1 MLFNTPQFFAF
12 LAIVLIL
19 FYTAPRAWRKYI
31 LLAASYFFYMSF
43 IPKFILLLLSLTAID
58 YTAARWIAWTRS
70 PHARKAALVISLTA
84 NLGLLGFFKYYNF
97 FAANI
102 AQLFHKP
109 SDAFALS
116 IILPLGI
123 SFHTFQSMSYV
134 IDVYRNEQEPITNP
148 IDYALFISFFP
159 QLVAG
164 PIVRAREFFGD
175 LYHWKRP
182 SSDDILRGLL
192 LMLLGLAKKMVM
204 ADQFAQIANT
214 YFQDPSKYPGMVPA
228 WSAVIAFGIQ
238 IYFDF
243 SGYTDMAIGMAKL
256 LGFHFPVNF
265 RRPYLASSITDFW
278 HRWHI
283 SLSRW
288 LRDYLYIPLG
298 GNRDGP
304 LKTYRNLM
312 LTMLLGGLWHYT
324 ARGSSVSDIGSGW
337 NFIVWG
343 GYHGALLSFERMFRR
358 KSAPEGGSW
367 TALYPLQALIT
378 FGLVMIGWVFFRA
391 TSFHESIYVLHQMLF
406 VPRGHQLIPLW
417 QKELALMTLLLAMFE
432 EKKEWFEKIALGPAW
447 AYGAVCAILL
457 LSVELIGYTEA
468 AVPFVY
474 FQF

>member
-1 MLFNTPQFFAF
+1 MLFNTQEFFVF
-12 LAIVLIL
+12 LAVVLVL
-19 FYTAPRAWRKYI
+19 FYTASPSWRKYI

-58 YTAARWIAWTRS
+58 YTAARWITRTGS
-70 PHARKAALVISLTA
+70 PRSRKAALIVSLSA

-102 AQLFHKP
+102 ALLLHRP
-109 SDAFALS
+109 DNAFALS

-134 IDVYRNEQEPITNP
+134 VDVYRREQEPITNP

-192 LMLLGLAKKMVM
+192 LLLLGLAKKMVM
-204 ADQFAQIANT
+204 ADQLAQIADG
-214 YFQDPSKYPGMVPA
+214 YFSHVSAHPGLVPA
-228 WSAVIAFGIQ
+228 WSATIAFGLQ

-298 GNRDGP
+298 GNRHGK
-304 LKTYRNLM
+304 LMTYRNLM
-312 LTMLLGGLWHYT
+312 LTMLLGGLWHG
-324 ARGSSVSDIGSGW
+324 ASW
-337 NFIVWG
+337 NFVVWG
-343 GYHGALLSFERMFRR
+343 GYHGVLLSFERMFRR
-358 KSAPEGGSW
+358 KKPSEESRW
-367 TALYPLQALIT
+367 TALYPLQAIAT
-378 FGLVMIGWVFFRA
+378 FTLVMIGWVFFRSA
-391 TSFHESIYVLHQMLF
+391 TFHDSLYVLHQMFF
-406 VPRGHQLIPLW
+406 VPHGPQLIPVWL
-417 QKELALMTLLLAMFE
+417 KDLAFITLLLAIFE

-447 AYGAVCAILL
+447 SYGAACAILL
-457 LSVELIGYTEA
+457 LSVELLGFTQK

>member
-1 MLFNTPQFFAF
+1 MLFNTQQFFAF
-12 LAIVLIL
+12 LAVVLIL
-19 FYTAPRAWRKYI
+19 FYTAPRGFRKYI

-58 YTAARWIAWTRS
+58 YTAARWIARTRS
-70 PHARKAALVISLTA
+70 PRSRKTALIVSLSA

-97 FAANI
+97 FASNI
-102 AQLFHKP
+102 ALLLHRPQNV
-109 SDAFALS
+109 FALS

-204 ADQFAQIANT
+204 ADQFAQIANG
-214 YFQDPSKYPGMVPA
+214 YFGDVSKHPGMVTA
-228 WSAVIAFGIQ
+228 WSAAIAFGIQ

-256 LGFHFPVNF
+256 MGFHFPVNF

-298 GNRDGP
+298 GNRHGK
-304 LKTYRNLM
+304 LQTYRNLM
-312 LTMLLGGLWHYT
+312 LTMLLGGLWHG
-324 ARGSSVSDIGSGW
+324 ASW
-337 NFIVWG
+337 NFVVWG
-343 GYHGALLSFERMFRR
+343 GYHGALLSIERMFRR
-358 KSAPEGGSW
+358 KHAPEQSSW
-367 TALYPLQALIT
+367 TALYPLQAIGT
-378 FGLVMIGWVFFRA
+378 FALVMIGWVFFRA
-391 TSFHESIYVLHQMLF
+391 ATFGDSVYVIHQMLF
-406 VPRGHQLIPLW
+406 VPRGHSLIPAW
-417 QKELALMTLLLAMFE
+417 LAYLACITLLLALFE
-432 EKKEWFEKIALGPAW
+432 EKKDWFEKVALGPAW
-447 AYGAVCAILL
+447 AYGAACAILL
-457 LSVELIGYTEA
+457 LSVELIGYTQA

>member
-1 MLFNTPQFFAF
+1 MLFNTLQFFGF
-12 LAIVLIL
+12 LAIVLAL
-19 FYTAPRAWRKYI
+19 FYTAPRSWRKYI
-31 LLAASYFFYMSF
+31 LLAASYYFYMSF

-58 YTAARWIAWTRS
+58 YTAARWISGTES
-70 PHARKAALVISLTA
+70 PRARKAALIASLTA

-102 AQLFHKP
+102 AHLLHRP
-109 SDAFALS
+109 SGAFALS

-134 IDVYRNEQEPITNP
+134 IDVYRKEQEPITNP

-175 LYHWKRP
+175 LYHWTRP
-182 SSDDILRGLL
+182 SSDDVLRGLL
-192 LMLLGLAKKMVM
+192 LLFLGLAKKMVV
-204 ADQFAQIANT
+204 ADQFAQIANA
-214 YFQDPSKYPGMVPA
+214 YFQDVTRHTGTVAA
-228 WSAVIAFGIQ
+228 WSGVIAFGIQ

-298 GNRDGP
+298 GNRHGR
-304 LKTYRNLM
+304 LQTYRNLM
-312 LTMLLGGLWHYT
+312 LTMLLGGLWHG
-324 ARGSSVSDIGSGW
+324 ASW
-337 NFIVWG
+337 NFVVWG
-343 GYHGALLSFERMFRR
+343 GYHGALLSVERVFRR
-358 KSAPEGGSW
+358 KESREPAVW
-367 TALYPLQALIT
+367 TIFYPLQAVIT

-391 TSFHESIYVLHQMLF
+391 TTFHDSVYILHQMFFGPGGEL
-406 VPRGHQLIPLW
+406 LIPRW
-417 QKELALMTLLLAMFE
+417 EQILALVTLLLALLE
-432 EKKEWFEKIALGPAW
+432 EKKEWFEEISLGPAW
-447 AYGAVCAILL
+447 AYGAVCALL
-457 LSVELIGYTEA
+457 LLAIELIGYSQA

>member
-1 MLFNTPQFFAF
+1 MLFNTTQFFVF
-12 LAIVLIL
+12 LAAVLVL

-43 IPKFILLLLSLTAID
+43 IPKFILLLLALTAID
-58 YTAARWIAWTRS
+58 YTAARWISAVAAPRS
-70 PHARKAALVISLTA
+70 RKTALVISLCA

-97 FAANI
+97 FPANI
-102 AQLFHKP
+102 AHLFHKP

-134 IDVYRNEQEPITNP
+134 IDVYRQEQDPITNP

-175 LYHWKRP
+175 LYHWQRP
-182 SSDDILRGLL
+182 SSDDVLRGLL
-192 LMLLGLAKKMVM
+192 LLILGLAKKVVM
-204 ADQFAQIANT
+204 ADQFAQIANG
-214 YFQDPSKYPGMVPA
+214 YFQDVSKQPGMTPA
-228 WSAVIAFGIQ
+228 WSAVIAFGLQ

-298 GNRDGP
+298 GNRHGR
-304 LKTYRNLM
+304 LETYRNLM
-312 LTMLLGGLWHYT
+312 LTMLLGGMWH
-324 ARGSSVSDIGSGW
+324 GPSW
-337 NFIVWG
+337 NFVIWG
-343 GYHGALLSFERMFRR
+343 GYHGALLSLERMFRGNR
-358 KSAPEGGSW
+358 SAEPARW
-367 TALYPLQALIT
+367 TIFYPLQAVIT
-378 FGLVMIGWVFFRA
+378 FGLVVIGWVFFRA
-391 TSFHESIYVLHQMLF
+391 ATFHDSIYILHQMFF
-406 VPRGHQLIPLW
+406 VPHGPQIIPQWL
-417 QKELALMTLLLAMFE
+417 KYLALITLLLALLE
-432 EKKEWFEKIALGPAW
+432 EKKEWF
-447 AYGAVCAILL
+447 
-457 LSVELIGYTEA
+457 
-468 AVPFVY
+468 
-474 FQF
+474 

>member
-1 MLFNTPQFFAF
+1 MLFNTTQFFVF
-12 LAIVLIL
+12 LAAVLVL
-19 FYTAPRAWRKYI
+19 FYTAPRAARKYV

-43 IPKFILLLLSLTAID
+43 IPKFILLLVSLTAID
-58 YTAARWIAWTRS
+58 YTAARWISATRS
-70 PHARKAALVISLTA
+70 PHSRKVALVLSLTA

-97 FAANI
+97 FASNI
-102 AQLFHKP
+102 AHLFHKP
-109 SDAFALS
+109 DNAFALS

-134 IDVYRNEQEPITNP
+134 IDVYRKEQEPITNP

-175 LYHWKRP
+175 LYHWQRP
-182 SSDDILRGLL
+182 HSDDVLRGLL
-192 LMLLGLAKKMVM
+192 LIFLGLAKKVVL
-204 ADQFAQIANT
+204 ADQFAQIANA
-214 YFQDPSKYPGMVPA
+214 YFQDPGKHPGMISA
-228 WSAVIAFGIQ
+228 WSGAIAFGIQ

-298 GNRDGP
+298 GNREGR

-312 LTMLLGGLWHYT
+312 LTMLLGGLWHG
-324 ARGSSVSDIGSGW
+324 ASW
-337 NFIVWG
+337 NFVVWG
-343 GYHGALLSFERMFRR
+343 GYHGALLSIERTFRGKR
-358 KSAPEGGSW
+358 SAEPARW
-367 TALYPLQALIT
+367 TIFYPLQAVIT
-378 FGLVMIGWVFFRA
+378 FGLVIIGWVFFRA
-391 TSFHESIYVLHQMLF
+391 VTFQDSLYVLHQMFF
-406 VPRGHQLIPLW
+406 VPNGAQLIPRW
-417 QKELALMTLLLAMFE
+417 EQILALITLVLALLE
-432 EKKEWFEKIALGPAW
+432 EKKGWFEEISLGPAW
-447 AYGAVCAILL
+447 AYGAVCALL
-457 LSVELIGYTEA
+457 LLAVELIGYTQA
-468 AVPFVY
+468 SVPFVY

>member
-19 FYTAPRAWRKYI
+19 FYTAPRGLRKYI

-58 YTAARWIAWTRS
+58 YTAARWIARTQSPRS
-70 PHARKAALVISLTA
+70 RKVALVISLAA

-109 SDAFALS
+109 ADAFALS

-134 IDVYRNEQEPITNP
+134 IDVYRREQEPITNP

-192 LMLLGLAKKMVM
+192 LLLLGLAKKMVM
-204 ADQFAQIANT
+204 ADQFAQIANG
-214 YFQDPSKYPGMVPA
+214 YFADVSKHSGMVPA

-256 LGFHFPVNF
+256 LGFHFPLNF

-278 HRWHI
+278 HRWHM

-298 GNRDGP
+298 GNRNGR
-304 LKTYRNLM
+304 LQTYRNLM
-312 LTMLLGGLWHYT
+312 LTMLLGGLWHG
-324 ARGSSVSDIGSGW
+324 ASW
-337 NFIVWG
+337 NFVVWG
-343 GYHGALLSFERMFRR
+343 GYHGTLLSLERLFRR
-358 KSAPEGGSW
+358 KNAPEGSSF
-367 TALYPLQALIT
+367 TALYPVQAVIT
-378 FGLVMIGWVFFRA
+378 FALVMIGWVFFRA
-391 TSFHESIYVLHQMLF
+391 ATFHDSLSVLHQMF
-406 VPRGHQLIPLW
+406 FEPHGRQLIPVWL
-417 QKELALMTLLLAMFE
+417 KYLALVTLLLALFE